1 LDLSFSKDSS
11 HCKKLD
17 NGEEKDYNINVVWEE
32 MTKGTEI
39 NFSPDIYRCQLE
51 NVDEAEEFEVI
62 GLKVTLEEEKVE
74 PQLTKLIFEKKKAR

>member
-1 LDLSFSKDSS
+1 
-11 HCKKLD
+11 
-17 NGEEKDYNINVVWEE
+17 

-74 PQLTKLIFEKKKAR
+74 PQLTKLIFEKKKARKFSNLETHDIQNISLSLNQIENQMKSQSC